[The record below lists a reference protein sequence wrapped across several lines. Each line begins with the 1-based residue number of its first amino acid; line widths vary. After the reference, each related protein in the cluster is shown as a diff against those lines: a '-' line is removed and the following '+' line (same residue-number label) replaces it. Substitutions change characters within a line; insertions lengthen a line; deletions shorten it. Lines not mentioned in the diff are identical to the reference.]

1 MNRSFQSQV
10 ADLEHLA
17 LVRTV
22 QLIRTVSDPL
32 EVGLLVVAR
41 SEARA
46 FPDHPT
52 LSPVEFDRLV
62 AQLHPESP
70 ELVEAYRQAVR
81 RDQ

>member
-1 MNRSFQSQV
+1 MTRSLQSVV

-32 EVGLLVVAR
+32 EVNLLVVAR
-41 SEARA
+41 SEASA

-52 LSPVEFDRLV
+52 LSPGEFDRLV
-62 AQLHPESP
+62 VQLHPDNP

-81 RDQ
+81 REP